1 MADFARPCVY
11 FERPGKKNTDKV
23 VQVVM
28 ERLAEGD
35 VKTVVIAS
43 TTGYTAFKFSEALQ
57 GRDAGSAVTR
67 TDVRLIS
74 VAEGALIREWGTE
87 YPSLKA
93 EDKQE
98 LERRGVVVADRV
110 SYLLHSSLLDYAFDS
125 EWRFP
130 SPEEITKMTLY
141 AFGQGLK
148 VAVEVVLMAVAC
160 GFLEPFQKVI
170 AVGGTSRGADTA
182 IVVNAT
188 YPNHFF
194 SKDLAKRFTVY
205 EILCKPL

>member
-23 VQVVM
+23 VQAVI

-35 VKTVVIAS
+35 IKTVVIAS

-57 GRDAGSAVTR
+57 ERREGSAVAA

-74 VAEGALIREWGTE
+74 MAEGALIREWGTE

-110 SYLLHSSLLDYAFDS
+110 SYLLHSSLLDDS

-130 SPEEITKMTLY
+130 APEEMVKQTLY

-194 SKDLAKRFTVY
+194 SKDPAKRLTIY